1 MSVEEIYRENILDH
15 YNYPRNKG
23 SLKSPDIFVK
33 DSNPLCG
40 DVVEFGINMNYGK
53 VSEAKFD
60 GKGCAIC
67 LASASM
73 LTDFIKGKK
82 AGEVLQMEKK
92 TILKLLGIEP
102 SPNRLK
108 CALLP
113 MEVLKIGMKMYK
125 AQSSKVRFVR
135 ENESMHQA

>member
-1 MSVEEIYRENILDH
+1 MSAEIYAENILDH

-23 SLKSPDIFVK
+23 KLEDPDIFTK

-40 DVVEFGINMNYGK
+40 DVVEFSINMNDGK
-53 VSEAKFD
+53 VKDVKFD

-73 LTDFIKGKK
+73 LTDFIKDKK
-82 AGEVLQMEKK
+82 VEEILKMEKENL
-92 TILKLLGIEP
+92 LKLLGIEL

-113 MEVLKIGMKMYK
+113 MEVVKVGMKMYK
-125 AQSSKVRFVR
+125 AQGMKVRFVR
-135 ENESMHQA
+135 ENESIH